1 MILVRYTNTSLAL
14 FLLLFLL
21 FAFVFILVAANFTP
35 VCMPILIIQFL
46 SFHPFLLRV
55 LDITVSR
62 EETRVGNLL
71 DVVAVVVV
79 VVVDFLLC
87 FLLAS
92 FAATKEMVIMKEG
105 FASC

>member
-62 EETRVGNLL
+62 EGTRVGNLL
-71 DVVAVVVV
+71 YIVVAVV

-92 FAATKEMVIMKEG
+92 FAATKEMVIVKEG